1 MEIPFTVKPRPDT
14 GLYNGKLGIWLFLAS
29 EVMLFGA
36 LFSSYVLLRVGAA
49 DGTWSMGLMDVV
61 VGAGNTMVLIASSMF
76 VVLAWA
82 ELKQGNLAGYKKW
95 KWATVACAVLFLMVK
110 WAYEWPSK
118 FVHYDVWFKNSAV
131 LHQKVEEGYLYDGK
145 KLETELL
152 EEEDDAKLSL
162 ARLYLEK
169 EIYVETIQQ

>member
-1 MEIPFTVKPRPDT
+1 MEIPYTVKPRPDT

-82 ELKQGNLAGYKKW
+82 QLKQGRLSGPWLSPRNWGYIQW
-95 KWATVACAVLFLMVK
+95 KWASERRLFGKESEKAERKRSSAK
-110 WAYEWPSK
+110 WR
-118 FVHYDVWFKNSAV
+118 
-131 LHQKVEEGYLYDGK
+131 LHGSGQDLK
-145 KLETELL
+145 
-152 EEEDDAKLSL
+152 
-162 ARLYLEK
+162 
-169 EIYVETIQQ
+169 I